1 MLLIPTVIAF
11 AATSNRERNM
21 NRLGDQTS
29 PYLLEHADNPV
40 DWQPWD
46 DEALALAKRE
56 KKPILLSIGYSANYF
71 CRLMAHESFTSH
83 QVAKLMNENFINIK
97 VDREERPDLDRVYQ
111 TALQLLMR
119 QRSDWPWPLT
129 IFLDPDNQVPF
140 FAGTYF
146 PPQGRHD
153 APGFRDVLKGIAQHY
168 SSSHGA
174 SIGEQLKESEVQIR
188 GALEDILGG
197 GEPGEIDPM
206 LLERACGQ
214 IDSSFDEE
222 HGGFSDAPKFSPHSG
237 LEILFDAALDT
248 EEEIKSKRASHLLD
262 FTLNA
267 MSRGGLYDHLGG
279 GFFRNVIDADW
290 TKPNFEK
297 MLFDNGQILS
307 LFARRARQTGAPW
320 LREVANRTA
329 DWILREMQQDSG
341 GICASLNA
349 DIEREEGKYYTWT
362 LDDIAAAIGDD
373 YDTFVAH
380 YIHGKKPNFEGNWH
394 LRLAAPQADLEDWQD
409 NPVADLPSPASLL
422 TLRQERGQPGRNE
435 KILTAWNAL
444 AIRGLADAGQHLD
457 RPDCVEAASR
467 AVDYVYQANWRDG
480 RLFVY
485 SRDGGAHVNA
495 YLDDYALLIDALL
508 ALLSA
513 RWRDS
518 DLSFAIA
525 LADVLIEQFED
536 PDKGGFFFTA
546 NDSERLIQRQ
556 KTFVDDSLPSGNGT
570 AVRALLELGRLIGE
584 TRYIEVAERALR
596 AGMTAA
602 DSWPSAH
609 ATLIRGLLDLQTPA
623 PRVVLRCADSEAA
636 ADWVSVAA
644 EKLTTRSRIYVIPN
658 NAAHVPGAYGGCTS
672 QESEA
677 VTAYVCTG
685 QQCGEALLD
694 RDSFAAALAD

>member
-1 MLLIPTVIAF
+1 
-11 AATSNRERNM
+11 M

-56 KKPILLSIGYSANYF
+56 QKPILLSIGYSANYF

-111 TALQLLMR
+111 TALQLLTR
-119 QRSDWPWPLT
+119 QRSNWPWPLT

-146 PPQGRHD
+146 PPQERHD
-153 APGFRDVLKGIAQHY
+153 APGFRVVLKGISESYATKPE
-168 SSSHGA
+168 
-174 SIGEQLKESEVQIR
+174 ILKESETQLR
-188 GALEDILGG
+188 EALEDILGG
-197 GEPGEIDPM
+197 GEPGELDPM

-214 IDSSFDEE
+214 IDSNFDEKY
-222 HGGFSDAPKFSPHSG
+222 GGFSDAPKFPPHSG
-237 LEILFDAALDT
+237 LEILFDVALDT
-248 EEEIKSKRASHLLD
+248 EEEIKSKRASYLLD

-279 GFFRNVIDADW
+279 GFFRNVIDANW
-290 TKPNFEK
+290 TIPNFEK
-297 MLFDNGQILS
+297 MLFDNGQLLS

-329 DWILREMQQDSG
+329 DWILQEMQQDSG
-341 GICASLNA
+341 GLCASLNA
-349 DIEREEGKYYTWT
+349 DTERDEGKYYTWT
-362 LDDIAAAIGDD
+362 LDDIAAALGDD
-373 YDTFVAH
+373 YDTFAAH
-380 YIHGKKPNFEGNWH
+380 YIHAKKPNFEGNWH
-394 LRLAAPQADLEDWQD
+394 LLLAAPQADLEDWQD

-422 TLRQERGQPGRNE
+422 TLREKRDRPGRNE

-444 AIRGLADAGQHLD
+444 GIRGLADIGRHSD
-457 RPDCVEAASR
+457 RPDCIDAASR
-467 AVDYVYQANWRDG
+467 AVDYLYQANWQDS

-485 SRDGGAHVNA
+485 SRDGKAHVNA
-495 YLDDYALLIDALL
+495 YLDDYAFLIDALL
-508 ALLSA
+508 VLLSA

-525 LADVLIEQFED
+525 LADVLIEHFED

-570 AVRALLELGRLIGE
+570 AVRALLELGRLICE
-584 TRYIEVAERALR
+584 TRYIEAAERALR
-596 AGMTAA
+596 VGMTGA
-602 DSWPSAH
+602 DGWPSAH
-609 ATLIRGLLDLQTPA
+609 ATLIRGLLDFKTPA
-623 PRVVLRCADSEAA
+623 PRVVLRCADPDAA
-636 ADWVSVAA
+636 AAWVSVAA
-644 EKLTTRSRIYVIPN
+644 DKLSTRSRIYVIPN
-658 NAAHVPGAYGGCTS
+658 NAAHVPGAYGGCTA

-685 QQCGEALLD
+685 EQCGEALLD
-694 RDSFAAALAD
+694 RDSFAAALAH